1 LPILAGGQGKRLSP
15 DKPLL
20 EIGGRPI
27 IERTAGV
34 VVSLFEEVF
43 IVTNT
48 PEKYEFLIIPI
59 VTDER
64 QGCGPLM
71 GVYSGLRKIKHEV
84 AFVCAAD
91 MPFLDEKI
99 IRFQFLELSAFD
111 IVVPCPRRM
120 PEFLH
125 AFYHK
130 RCLPAT
136 RENLHANRFKI
147 EMLVQRCK
155 THRLNRDW
163 FARNGLTE
171 RVDLAFMNINTIW
184 DYRHWLGQEEEGRDP
199 EKQGAMQ
206 LRKETSVQ
214 DAPKTIVPDVL
225 KEVRRTLI
233 EQETAYQY
241 KSTENAFSSLWAHSS
256 RVSRIAQH
264 IAKAEGCEEEPALL
278 AGLLHDTGK
287 FTHGSYHANDIPEEK
302 NAVRFTE
309 RILSGTVYERWI
321 PTIKEAIISTYLDG
335 EATSDIVRVVY
346 NADCLDK
353 LGNIGVAQFFAK
365 KALRRQFL
373 DNDVMIKASIEM
385 TYAHHAQDTLKTAT
399 GRALAQQRMIR
410 TRRFYT

>member
-136 RENLHANRFKI
+136 RENL
-147 EMLVQRCK
+147 
-155 THRLNRDW
+155 
-163 FARNGLTE
+163 
-171 RVDLAFMNINTIW
+171 
-184 DYRHWLGQEEEGRDP
+184 
-199 EKQGAMQ
+199 
-206 LRKETSVQ
+206 
-214 DAPKTIVPDVL
+214 
-225 KEVRRTLI
+225 
-233 EQETAYQY
+233 
-241 KSTENAFSSLWAHSS
+241 
-256 RVSRIAQH
+256 
-264 IAKAEGCEEEPALL
+264 LL
-278 AGLLHDTGK
+278 
-287 FTHGSYHANDIPEEK
+287 
-302 NAVRFTE
+302 
-309 RILSGTVYERWI
+309 
-321 PTIKEAIISTYLDG
+321 
-335 EATSDIVRVVY
+335 
-346 NADCLDK
+346 
-353 LGNIGVAQFFAK
+353 
-365 KALRRQFL
+365 
-373 DNDVMIKASIEM
+373 
-385 TYAHHAQDTLKTAT
+385 
-399 GRALAQQRMIR
+399 
-410 TRRFYT
+410 